1 LKTHLNKSRL
11 LASFA
16 FILLITTFSKA
27 TTVERL
33 NLDDMVKRAHK
44 IVVGKVRNAR
54 TYWSDNGKLILTT
67 YTMEVEE
74 AVKGPFSGTLELTT
88 IGGQIGGVILHV
100 AGMPSFVNGESAVVF
115 VEESG
120 AFSTV
125 VGLDQGKFTVT
136 NGEVSNS
143 VSDLAF
149 PDGRPGKPLK
159 MPLATFKRQIKSIL
173 ER

>member
-1 LKTHLNKSRL
+1 
-11 LASFA
+11 
-16 FILLITTFSKA
+16 LITTFSQA

-33 NLDDMVKRAHK
+33 SLDEMVKKARK
-44 IVVGKVRNAR
+44 IVVGKVSKSR
-54 TYWSDNGKLILTT
+54 TYWSNNGKLILTT
-67 YTMEVEE
+67 YTMDVEE
-74 AVKGPFSGTLELTT
+74 AVKGPISRTLELTT
-88 IGGQIGGVILHV
+88 IGGQIGDVILHV
-100 AGMPSFVNGESAVVF
+100 SGMPFFVNGESVVVF

-136 NGEVSNS
+136 NGEVSNT

-159 MPLATFKRQIKSIL
+159 MPLAAFKRQIKSIID
-173 ER
+173 R